1 MIDGFDIGKD
11 LQDAFDDGYN
21 KGINDVIKIIK
32 YYKNEDNSSLQNEI
46 LLECLLEKIIIS
58 KNNYN
63 SQ

>member
-11 LQDAFDDGYN
+11 IQNAFDDGYN
-21 KGINDVIKIIK
+21 RGFDDVIKIIEG
-32 YYKNEDNSSLQNEI
+32 YKNEDRLSLQHEI

-63 SQ
+63 KQ

>member
-11 LQDAFDDGYN
+11 LQNAFDDGYN
-21 KGINDVIKIIK
+21 RGFDDVIKIIEG
-32 YYKNEDNSSLQNEI
+32 YKNEDRLSLQHEI

-63 SQ
+63 KQ